1 MMKIKDNEII
11 YIDED
16 ISLYYGIHVDEI
28 NDIYFSIYTTNP
40 IDLLKDNFVEEL
52 PENLEDNQKQKYL
65 INLLKKC
72 IDNEISKYSNKINND
87 FLKEQ
92 TF

>member
-1 MMKIKDNEII
+1 MIKTKDNEII

-16 ISLYYGIHVDEI
+16 NSLYYGIYVDEI
-28 NDIYFSIYTTNP
+28 NDIYFSIYTINP
-40 IDLLKDNFVEEL
+40 IDCLKDNFVEEL

-72 IDNEISKYSNKINND
+72 IDNEISKYLNKINND